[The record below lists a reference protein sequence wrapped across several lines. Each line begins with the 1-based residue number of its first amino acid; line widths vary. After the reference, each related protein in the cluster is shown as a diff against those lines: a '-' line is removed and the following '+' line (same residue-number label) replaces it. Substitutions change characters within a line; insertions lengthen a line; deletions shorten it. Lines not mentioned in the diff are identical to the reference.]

1 MAKKTKTKTRS
12 GGVSRRRSASG
23 RASGGGAGTRLFR
36 GVVRVFA
43 WWLLAVFLVVS
54 AWGVV
59 QGFYQLF
66 FVHNPHFTLES
77 LVVDVYGD
85 VRETQVSRLLE
96 EHGVVLNQSN
106 LFELDIEKLRE
117 SFYDWEVPVK
127 MVRISRRLPGT
138 LIVQVFEHEPM
149 AQLRRPGHLL
159 VDSHGIVLPGRE
171 RRSVHYLP
179 LITPVKGGDLVPG
192 MEMEDELVE
201 AALYFIVQVNRERD
215 YSDLF
220 DIRLIRL
227 DYESGERFTVHLGAR
242 GPFCEGAQVVL
253 PVDHSKMDK
262 ALKRVRRIARER
274 LKAEQMTG
282 FIDATYEVN
291 IPVRK
296 RP

>member
-1 MAKKTKTKTRS
+1 MAKKTKTRS
-12 GGVSRRRSASG
+12 KGGGVSRRRSAPSRSG
-23 RASGGGAGTRLFR
+23 SGGSARFFR
-36 GVVRVFA
+36 GLVRGFA
-43 WWLLAVFLVVS
+43 WCLLAIFLIAS

-59 QGFYQLF
+59 LGFYKLF
-66 FVHNPHFTLES
+66 FIHNPHFTLDS

-85 VRETQVSRLLE
+85 VRESQVSRLLE
-96 EHGVVLNQSN
+96 EQGVVLNRSN
-106 LFELDIEKLRE
+106 LFELDLEQLRK
-117 SFYDWEVPVK
+117 SFYDWDVPLK

-138 LIVQVFEHEPM
+138 LIVQVFENEPM

-159 VDSHGIVLPGRE
+159 IDSHGIVLPGRE
-171 RRSVHYLP
+171 RRSVNYLP
-179 LITPVKGGDLVPG
+179 LITPVKGGDLIQG
-192 MEMEDELVE
+192 MKVEDELVD
-201 AALYFIVQVNRERD
+201 AALYFIVRVNRERD

-253 PVDHSKMDK
+253 PVDHSKMDM

-274 LKAEQMTG
+274 LKAEQVTG
-282 FIDATYEVN
+282 FVDATYEVN

>member
-1 MAKKTKTKTRS
+1 MR
-12 GGVSRRRSASG
+12 
-23 RASGGGAGTRLFR
+23 SGGGASARFFR
-36 GVVRVFA
+36 GLVRGFA
-43 WWLLAVFLVVS
+43 WCLLVIFLIAS

-59 QGFYQLF
+59 LGFYKLLF
-66 FVHNPHFTLES
+66 IHNPHFTLES
-77 LVVDVYGD
+77 LVVDVYGE
-85 VRETQVSRLLE
+85 VRESQVSRLLE
-96 EHGVVLNQSN
+96 EQGVVLNRSN
-106 LFELDIEKLRE
+106 LFELDLEELRK
-117 SFYDWEVPVK
+117 SFYDWDVPLK

-138 LIVQVFEHEPM
+138 LIVQVFENEPM

-159 VDSHGIVLPGRE
+159 IDSHGIVLPGRE
-171 RRSVHYLP
+171 RRSVQYLP

-192 MEMEDELVE
+192 MKVEDELVE

-220 DIRLIRL
+220 EIRLIRL

-262 ALKRVRRIARER
+262 ALRRVRRIARER
-274 LKAEQMTG
+274 LKAEQVTG